1 MKINSLFYEEF
12 KDDILKCTLCPH
24 QCILYPGKTGICGV
38 RQNIKGEMYSLNYRD
53 VTSIGLDPIEKK
65 PLFHFHPGEKILS
78 LGTWGCNLKC
88 PFCQNYEIAHLK
100 PPYQKKIYPNAI
112 PSMMDNYGIRGV
124 AYTYSEPIVWY
135 EFVLDS
141 SREVKYANPD
151 NYNVLVTNGFINE
164 KPLRLMLQYIDAM
177 NIDLKVFDDKNYM
190 KILKGGLKPV
200 KKTIKIAYEEGIHI
214 EVTTLIVPKVNDNL
228 DELEEE
234 FSWLANISKDI
245 PLHLSRYFP
254 AYKYNEPPT
263 DISFLEKTYELAKK
277 YLNFVYLG
285 NLLSS
290 TYENTYCPNCGAL
303 LVQRKGYDIKIEN
316 LDENGECKNCGR
328 KICIV

>member
-12 KDDILKCTLCPH
+12 KEDILKCTLCPH
-24 QCILYPGKTGICGV
+24 QCILYPNKTGICRV
-38 RQNIKGEMYSLNYRD
+38 RQNIKGEMYSLNYND
-53 VTSIGLDPIEKK
+53 VTSIALDPMEKK

-88 PFCQNYEIAHLK
+88 PFCQNYEIAQLK

-112 PSMMDNYGIRGV
+112 PSLMENYDVQGV

-177 NIDLKVFDDKNYM
+177 NIDLKVYSDKNYV
-190 KILKGGLKPV
+190 KILKGGLESV
-200 KKTIKIAYEEGIHI
+200 KRTIKIAYEEGIHT
-214 EVTTLIVPKVNDNL
+214 EVTTLVVPKVNDNL

-254 AYKYNEPPT
+254 AFEYNEPPT
-263 DISFLEKTYELAKK
+263 DINFLEKAYELAKK

-285 NLLSS
+285 NILSS
-290 TYENTYCPNCGAL
+290 AHEDTYCPDCGTL
-303 LVQRKGYDIKIEN
+303 LIQRKGYDIKIEN
-316 LDENGECKNCGR
+316 LNENGECKNCGR

>member
-24 QCILYPGKTGICGV
+24 QCILYPGKTGICRV
-38 RQNIKGEMYSLNYRD
+38 RQNVKGEMYSLNYGD
-53 VTSIGLDPIEKK
+53 VTSMALDPMEKK

-88 PFCQNYEIAHLK
+88 PFCQNYEIAHMK
-100 PPYQKKIYPNAI
+100 PEYQKKIYPSAI
-112 PSMMDNYGIRGV
+112 PSLIDNYGVRGV

-141 SREVKYANPD
+141 SRQVKYANPD

-177 NIDLKVFDDKNYM
+177 NIDLKVYNDKNYM
-190 KILKGGLKPV
+190 KLLKGGLEPV
-200 KKTIKIAYEEGIHI
+200 KNTIKVAYEEGIHI
-214 EVTTLIVPKVNDNL
+214 EVTTLVVPKVNDNL

-263 DISFLEKTYELAKK
+263 DINFLERTYELAKK

-285 NLLSS
+285 NILSS
-290 TYENTYCPNCGAL
+290 TYENTYCPDCGTL
-303 LVQRKGYDIKIEN
+303 LIQRKGYDIKIEN
-316 LDENGECKNCGR
+316 LNENGECKNCGR

>member
-53 VTSIGLDPIEKK
+53 VTSIALDPIEKK
-65 PLFHFHPGEKILS
+65 PLFHFHPGEKVLS

-100 PPYQKKIYPNAI
+100 PECQKKIYPKAI
-112 PSMMDNYGIRGV
+112 PSLMDNYGVRGV

-177 NIDLKVFDDKNYM
+177 NIDLKVFDIMNYM
-190 KILKGGLKPV
+190 KVLKGGLEPV
-200 KKTIKIAYEEGIHI
+200 KKTIKIAYEEGIHVEI
-214 EVTTLIVPKVNDNL
+214 TTLVVPNVNDNL
-228 DELEEE
+228 EELEEE
-234 FSWLANISKDI
+234 FSWLASISKDI

-254 AYKYNEPPT
+254 AYKYNEPQT
-263 DISFLEKTYELAKK
+263 DISFLEKTYKLAKK

-285 NLLSS
+285 NILSS
-290 TYENTYCPNCGAL
+290 TYENTYCPDCGTL
-303 LVQRKGYDIKIEN
+303 LIQRKGYDIKIEN
-316 LDENGECKNCGR
+316 LNKNGECKNCGR
-328 KICIV
+328 KICVV